1 MIFWK
6 VMYARQHERQAM
18 KDALE
23 MALLTS
29 VSHPFIIH
37 VYSCFTDMVEDA
49 SGANQAMTEGKLNV
63 RFRKLQPDEDP
74 ALATCNILVMEYC
87 DQASL
92 RHAMKKG
99 VFHKRLDN
107 SSVAVDLC
115 AIVQVMLSSL

>member
-1 MIFWK
+1 MSRRCACMLRLLCAPQ

-49 SGANQAMTEGKLNV
+49 SGANSTSSAASPTNTAEGQINV
-63 RFRKLQPDEDP
+63 RFRKLQPDEDR
-74 ALATCNILVMEYC
+74 ALATCNILVSPC
-87 DQASL
+87 
-92 RHAMKKG
+92 H
-99 VFHKRLDN
+99 
-107 SSVAVDLC
+107 
-115 AIVQVMLSSL
+115 VQYSGERFTPQQC